1 MRNYVR
7 LTFSFEI
14 IVFVSLHTHTHT
26 NRLKVKRKRERST
39 TNDVVEKK
47 SLINS
52 ETREREKEVWTRFL
66 ENT

>member
-1 MRNYVR
+1 MLDLHFLLR
-7 LTFSFEI
+7 
-14 IVFVSLHTHTHT
+14 SLYLLVYTLTHT

-66 ENT
+66 ENTL

>member
-1 MRNYVR
+1 MLVYT
-7 LTFSFEI
+7 L
-14 IVFVSLHTHTHT
+14 THT

-66 ENT
+66 ENTL